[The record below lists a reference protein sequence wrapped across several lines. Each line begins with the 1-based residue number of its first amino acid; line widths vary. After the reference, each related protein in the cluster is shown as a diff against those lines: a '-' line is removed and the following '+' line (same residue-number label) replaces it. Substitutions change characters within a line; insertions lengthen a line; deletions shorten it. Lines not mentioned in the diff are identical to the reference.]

1 MTIHSVESLLS
12 LHDKAA
18 RHDCEPLRTKYRN
31 ELSAA
36 LTEALAPTFQPDQQL
51 CGFYQVSSFPELVT
65 AMERHIDR
73 LQAKLPPLRDTQPGR
88 VREG

>member
-1 MTIHSVESLLS
+1 MTHTVESLMALAHS
-12 LHDKAA
+12 YATHFMTFTEHKHNAA
-18 RHDCEPLRTKYRN
+18 LR
-31 ELSAA
+31 AA

-73 LQAKLPPLRDTQPGR
+73 LQAKLPPLRDAQPGR